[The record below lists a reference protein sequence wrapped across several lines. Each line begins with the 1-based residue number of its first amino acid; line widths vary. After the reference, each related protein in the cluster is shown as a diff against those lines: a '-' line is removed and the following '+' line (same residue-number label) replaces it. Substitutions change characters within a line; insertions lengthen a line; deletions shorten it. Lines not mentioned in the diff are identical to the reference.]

1 MLYLNMET
9 ENPALE
15 AVYVKKRTLVS
26 AIFATALFLISVVIF
41 NIKEI
46 NPPGILFSSIF
57 LFITIRAWRAYFNSK
72 QQLVINEIGILI
84 DGKPLIKWGAIEHC
98 YFKKNDEE
106 DDDALVIK
114 AIGIKRN
121 QAVWLSFLDKS
132 RTEVEDII
140 NHYAGVHGFSTI
152 TPPKKWWQ

>member
-1 MLYLNMET
+1 MENA
-9 ENPALE
+9 NPTVVAF
-15 AVYVKKRTLVS
+15 YVKKRTLFS

-57 LFITIRAWRAYFNSK
+57 LFVTIRAWRAYFNNK
-72 QQLVINEIGILI
+72 QQLVINETGILI
-84 DGKPLIKWGAIEHC
+84 DGKPLIQWKAVEHC

-106 DDDALVIK
+106 NDDALVIK
-114 AIGIKRN
+114 AKGIKRN

-132 RTEVEDII
+132 KIEVEEAI
-140 NHYAGVHGFSTI
+140 NHYAAIHGFSI
-152 TPPKKWWQ
+152 IAPPKKWWQ